1 MGQRM
6 MEQEMTQ
13 SSYVFY
19 GSFYEALKEVDDETR
34 LLVYDA
40 INEYALFG
48 IEPQLS
54 GTASALFKLMRPQI
68 DANRKKRE
76 SGKKGGSKSGAN
88 EKQSASKTE
97 ANMKQTTSKAEA
109 NRKQTA
115 SRSEA
120 KAKQTEANVNV
131 NANANAN
138 VNANANE
145 VLMPGAKAPARKA
158 AISLLLN
165 NKAYHPVYQEEIG
178 RWLELYPAV
187 DVMQE
192 LRKMAGWLEANPSRR
207 KTAKGINAF
216 IVGWLSRE
224 QDKGKEPANG
234 FCGYHDKKPEKMWS
248 TPPDG
253 QDSLDDLF

>member
-1 MGQRM
+1 MGQRL

-13 SSYVFY
+13 CSYVFY
-19 GSFYEALKEVDDETR
+19 GSFYEALKEVDNEIR

-40 INEYALFG
+40 INEYALFS

-76 SGKKGGSKSGAN
+76 NGRKGGSKSKATD
-88 EKQSASKTE
+88 KQSASKEE
-97 ANMKQTTSKAEA
+97 ANTKQYEA
-109 NRKQTA
+109 DRKQSAGKTGA
-115 SRSEA
+115 NANE
-120 KAKQTEANVNV
+120 NVNANE

-138 VNANANE
+138 E
-145 VLMPGAKAPARKA
+145 GRMPGAKAPARKA

-178 RWLELYPAV
+178 RWRELYPAV

-207 KTAKGINAF
+207 KTAKGINSF

-224 QDKGKEPANG
+224 QDKGKEPAKG